1 MLDKYEKYYLQIGR
15 NVAYYRRLKGLTQAE
30 LAKLLQCEISFVGQ
44 IEAPNI
50 AKAMSL
56 DMLFKIS
63 ETLDIFPADLLHLRG
78 WMSTDQER

>member
-30 LAKLLQCEISFVGQ
+30 LAKMLQCEISFVGQ

-56 DMLFKIS
+56 DMLFKIC

-78 WMSTDQER
+78 WMSTDHKR